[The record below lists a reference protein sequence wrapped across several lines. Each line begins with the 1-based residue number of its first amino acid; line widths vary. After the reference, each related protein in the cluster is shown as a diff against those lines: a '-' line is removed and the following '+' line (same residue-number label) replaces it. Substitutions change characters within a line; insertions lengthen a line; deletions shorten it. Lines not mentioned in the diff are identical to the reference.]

1 MRIVRN
7 HYCMRCGH
15 PLHWVGSSQRSLY
28 CCEGC
33 ELGACICRETRLTLP
48 QKREEEMFKEVYRS
62 ADHGQEAGGSARLL
76 IVDDDA
82 EMRALLAEILSLE
95 GYTVAGAGTG
105 AEMLVRLRN
114 ESFAAILLDK
124 NIPGLSGLDLL
135 PGVRALYPEVPVIL
149 ITAFWDVASYVDA
162 IEKGVFA
169 YLLKPFR
176 VEELLKTLEQA
187 LVRADRAVPSPSTS
201 GGTG

>member
-1 MRIVRN
+1 
-7 HYCMRCGH
+7 
-15 PLHWVGSSQRSLY
+15 
-28 CCEGC
+28 
-33 ELGACICRETRLTLP
+33 
-48 QKREEEMFKEVYRS
+48 MFEEVYRS
-62 ADHGQEAGGSARLL
+62 ADHAQEARGSARLL
-76 IVDDDA
+76 IVDDHA
-82 EMRALLAEILSLE
+82 EMRALLAEILGLE

-124 NIPGLSGLDLL
+124 NIPDLTGLDLL
-135 PGVRALYPEVPVIL
+135 PGVRVICPEVPVIL
-149 ITAFWDVASYVDA
+149 ITAFWDVASFVDA

-187 LVRADRAVPSPSTS
+187 LAQADRAVPSPSTP
-201 GGTG
+201 GGTR

>member
-1 MRIVRN
+1 
-7 HYCMRCGH
+7 
-15 PLHWVGSSQRSLY
+15 
-28 CCEGC
+28 
-33 ELGACICRETRLTLP
+33 
-48 QKREEEMFKEVYRS
+48 MFKEVYRS
-62 ADHGQEAGGSARLL
+62 ADHAQEAGGSARLL

-95 GYTVAGAGTG
+95 GYTVAEAGTG
-105 AEMLVRLRN
+105 VEMLVRLRN

-124 NIPGLSGLDLL
+124 NIPGLNGLDLL

-149 ITAFWDVASYVDA
+149 ITAFWDVASLVDA

-176 VEELLKTLEQA
+176 VEELLKTLEQSLA
-187 LVRADRAVPSPSTS
+187 RADRAVPSPSTS

>member
-1 MRIVRN
+1 MRIIQD
-7 HYCMRCGH
+7 HCIRCGNL
-15 PLHWVGSSQRSLY
+15 LHWVGSSQRSLY

-33 ELGACICRETRLTLP
+33 ERGACTCRETRLTLP
-48 QKREEEMFKEVYRS
+48 QKREEEMLREVYRS

-76 IVDDDA
+76 VVDDDA

-95 GYTVAGAGTG
+95 GYTVVEAGTG
-105 AEMLVRLRN
+105 AEMLIRLRN
-114 ESFAAILLDK
+114 ETFAAILLDK
-124 NIPGLSGLDLL
+124 NMPGLSGLDLL
-135 PGVRALYPEVPVIL
+135 PGVRAICPEVPVIL

-162 IEKGVFA
+162 VEKGAFA

-187 LVRADRAVPSPSTS
+187 LAGADRAVPSPSTP